1 MADKISAE
9 RRSQNMSRVRSKDTG
24 PEKAVRRMVHTMGY
38 RYRLHRRNLPGRPDL
53 VFPGRK
59 KVIFVHGCFW
69 HKHEDPACSKSGLPK
84 SNRDFWLPK
93 LKRNAERDSEQQA
106 RLISLGRD
114 VLVVWECEIEKDQ
127 GLAERLRKFLD

>member
-1 MADKISAE
+1 
-9 RRSQNMSRVRSKDTG
+9 MSRVRSKDTG